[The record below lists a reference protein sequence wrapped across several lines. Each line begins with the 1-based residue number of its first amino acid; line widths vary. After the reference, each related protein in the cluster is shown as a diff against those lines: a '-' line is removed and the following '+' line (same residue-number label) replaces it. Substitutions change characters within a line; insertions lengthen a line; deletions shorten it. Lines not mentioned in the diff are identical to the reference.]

1 MAISP
6 IYPGAQTTKPTS
18 TGGTPRS
25 VDGVASNPAMMDRRA
40 SASMAPQMS
49 AEDLLNSY
57 NNSWMQTPGSSWDNS
72 QQIRDQ
78 YQQQRDQASGR
89 RDTASGDLS
98 RLYTD
103 LAATYEPMAGQTQQR
118 YQQLIGQSA
127 QGSDAL
133 VNATTQRI
141 NQEAAN
147 RAAMYAQM
155 GVGGSGESSLAQN
168 QAQRGLGDIQNTAA
182 NWGGLLNAQQGAE
195 VNRNNVDLQG
205 ARDQGTLSQEDLTRR
220 YQRFLDELQLQ
231 ETQALTQPGVS
242 GSSAGSW
249 VNTSGLPDD
258 VLDKLYMQDMYDKG
272 IFQRPQTDF
281 EKFKQEWD
289 YKRNNPMPTAGS
301 GSSFPPLGP

>member
-1 MAISP
+1 MASMS
-6 IYPGAQTTKPTS
+6 GS
-18 TGGTPRS
+18 GGGGGGGVAARTP
-25 VDGVASNPAMMDRRA
+25 GVASNAAMADRRA
-40 SASMAPQMS
+40 GASPSPQMS
-49 AEDLLNSY
+49 AEDLINSY
-57 NNSWMQTPGSSWDNS
+57 NNSWVQSGGSSWDNS
-72 QQIRDQ
+72 QKIRDE

-205 ARDQGTLSQEDLTRR
+205 ARDQGTLSQEDLSRR
-220 YQRFLDELQLQ
+220 YQRFLDQLQLQ
-231 ETQALTQPGVS
+231 ETQALNQPGVS
-242 GSSAGSW
+242 GSTPGSW
-249 VNTSGLPDD
+249 TNTSGLPDS
-258 VLDKLYMQDMYDKG
+258 VLNQLYQQDMYDKG
-272 IFQRPQTDF
+272 VLTPPQQEMSWLDQQQFKMQYPQYYFPKAGDPNDF
-281 EKFKQEWD
+281 
-289 YKRNNPMPTAGS
+289 
-301 GSSFPPLGP
+301 